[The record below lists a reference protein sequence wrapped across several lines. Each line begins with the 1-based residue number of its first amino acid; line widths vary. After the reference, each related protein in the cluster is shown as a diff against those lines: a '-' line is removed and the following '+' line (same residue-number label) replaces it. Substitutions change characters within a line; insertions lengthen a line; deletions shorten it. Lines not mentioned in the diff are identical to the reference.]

1 MRRRS
6 LIVFII
12 LCLLSIIL
20 AACELTGD
28 ANQRTDISDA
38 ETSAGSGADGLADGN
53 DHVSDDMPSDPAQ
66 DSPPQPYTVEATLV
80 AVGDIMVHNPQL
92 TAAYSV
98 TTATYSFDD
107 NYVQVAP
114 ILKTGDWVIGNLET
128 TLAGPQYRYSGYP
141 VFNSPDELAD
151 ALVNAGFNILGT
163 ANNHT
168 FDKREAGVLR
178 TLEQLRAR
186 NIIAVGTNASP
197 EERDQIQIVTKNN
210 IDMALLAYTYG
221 TNGIIVPADK
231 PYLVNMIDED
241 RMKSDITKARE
252 LGADVV
258 TVMLHY
264 GNEYD
269 RQPSKYQK
277 ELARKVISWG
287 ADVILGS
294 HTHIVQPY
302 EFIETADEQGIPRRG
317 VVIYSLGN
325 FISNQGPEHDLPL
338 YTDVGVI
345 FKLTIRKHYPEETIE
360 LGVVETIPT
369 WVHKYRDQ
377 TKRHY
382 RILPLEEVLSE
393 RDDKWLT
400 EADYKKLDAY
410 LQEMTRHLHSMA
422 VPVSES
428 SD

>member
-1 MRRRS
+1 
-6 LIVFII
+6 
-12 LCLLSIIL
+12 
-20 AACELTGD
+20 
-28 ANQRTDISDA
+28 
-38 ETSAGSGADGLADGN
+38 
-53 DHVSDDMPSDPAQ
+53 
-66 DSPPQPYTVEATLV
+66 
-80 AVGDIMVHNPQL
+80 
-92 TAAYSV
+92 
-98 TTATYSFDD
+98 
-107 NYVQVAP
+107 
-114 ILKTGDWVIGNLET
+114 
-128 TLAGPQYRYSGYP
+128 
-141 VFNSPDELAD
+141 
-151 ALVNAGFNILGT
+151 
-163 ANNHT
+163 
-168 FDKREAGVLR
+168 
-178 TLEQLRAR
+178 
-186 NIIAVGTNASP
+186 
-197 EERDQIQIVTKNN
+197 
-210 IDMALLAYTYG
+210 
-221 TNGIIVPADK
+221 
-231 PYLVNMIDED
+231 MIDED

-345 FKLTIRKHYPEETIE
+345 FKLTIKKHYPEETIE

-377 TKRHY
+377 TKRYY

-393 RDDKWLT
+393 RNDKWLT
-400 EADYKKLDAY
+400 DHDYRKMDAY
-410 LQEMTRHLHSMA
+410 LKEMSKHLESLTI
-422 VPVSES
+422 PVSQ
-428 SD
+428 